1 MAGFVVGL
9 TGGIGSGKTT
19 VSNLFAR
26 LGIEIA
32 DADVVA
38 RTIVEPGK
46 SAHEAIRERFGESI
60 LLHDGSLNR
69 AKLRE
74 IVFSNNSDRKWLENL
89 THGPIVQQLREI
101 IASATSPY
109 SVLVL
114 SAGTGR
120 SPMINKMLVI
130 DVPEA
135 LQISRVTARDN
146 NSIEQIKA
154 IIKTQPSRQERLGW
168 ADDIITND
176 GSLENLRP
184 EVEHLNHK
192 YLILAADHG

>member
-1 MAGFVVGL
+1 MAEFVVGL

-19 VSNLFAR
+19 VSNLFAG

-46 SAHEAIRERFGESI
+46 PAHEAIRERFGESI

-154 IIKTQPSRQERLGW
+154 IIKTQPSRQKRLGW

-192 YLILAADHG
+192 YLILAVDHG